1 MRLEIIWLKIKPL
14 KCKSFILAVVYRPP
28 HILKFSDMFVP
39 LLEKAFDVLDDIVLM
54 GDFNVNLSKIFIKN
68 EVNNSK
74 TGSLKMYE
82 LFLSY
87 GFAQIIQDFT
97 RVDNKTQ
104 SLIDHIYVSD
114 QNSVKTSFV
123 LPWSLSDH
131 FPICLIRN
139 YNCTPLANLN
149 SKKKSC
155 FVSLP
160 TKAY

>member
-1 MRLEIIWLKIKPL
+1 
-14 KCKSFILAVVYRPP
+14 
-28 HILKFSDMFVP
+28 MFVP
-39 LLEKAFDVLDDIVLM
+39 LLEKAFGVLDDIVLM

-149 SKKKSC
+149 SKKKVL
-155 FVSLP
+155 FRKLTDESLLRINNEL
-160 TKAY
+160 TKNSYSNVFGTEDVNDHSFFHF